1 MGHVGVLQGH
11 RVICSQMERHS
22 FWCQVG
28 FWVTAMGSDGMVGSD
43 GVTWSYSRVL
53 WSGRGGGR
61 DPRVL
66 GPRGIRSQSDGG
78 RQGRGSRQGRVGV
91 WFSPGLWGHV

>member
-28 FWVTAMGSDGMVGSD
+28 FWVTAMGSDGMVGSG
-43 GVTWSYSRVL
+43 GVRWSYSRVL
-53 WSGRGGGR
+53 WSG
-61 DPRVL
+61 
-66 GPRGIRSQSDGG
+66 
-78 RQGRGSRQGRVGV
+78 
-91 WFSPGLWGHV
+91 